1 MHTGLTASTDALYI
15 CTPVYC
21 AASRIVKTSMTVDE
35 SLNQLLTT
43 EPFMDADWA
52 ASPNPHPEVG
62 HPIYPRWTEQQIR
75 WQSWCLHDAISNK
88 IAVFCAHPTSLPH
101 SWLSLAHHT
110 TVSLWSMS
118 RNIHQPVCRGR
129 GETHTPK
136 WASLHRCEGEKKKKV
151 SLWNLFCTYQFS
163 FPADVSGN
171 ARTPNHLRLWCT
183 CWGACG
189 EKCFIA

>member
-118 RNIHQPVCRGR
+118 RNIRQPVCRGR

-136 WASLHRCEGEKKKKV
+136 WASLHRCEGEKKK
-151 SLWNLFCTYQFS
+151 SLSLKLILHIS
-163 FPADVSGN
+163 
-171 ARTPNHLRLWCT
+171 
-183 CWGACG
+183 
-189 EKCFIA
+189 I

>member
-1 MHTGLTASTDALYI
+1 MHTGLTASTDALHI

-43 EPFMDADWA
+43 EPFMNADWA

-88 IAVFCAHPTSLPH
+88 IVVFCAHPTSLPH

-110 TVSLWSMS
+110 TVSLWSMN
-118 RNIHQPVCRGR
+118 RNITGLSA
-129 GETHTPK
+129 G
-136 WASLHRCEGEKKKKV
+136 EGERPPPNELHFIDVRGGKK
-151 SLWNLFCTYQFS
+151 SLSLKLILHIS
-163 FPADVSGN
+163 
-171 ARTPNHLRLWCT
+171 
-183 CWGACG
+183 
-189 EKCFIA
+189 I